1 MGRREYIYSYKH
13 DFAFA
18 GWLKFGC
25 IGFERNAGLLAP
37 CDVKD
42 LMHGHCDFWHP
53 TCLQGWAS
61 ASSATSNEWDAWSE
75 KAMQGLYRPQDKY
88 INRNRGLVQRCIKI
102 TRTLVHGNLYAC
114 CLNFRTYVQFRDKT
128 NQICLQTHRSNTQ
141 INLQTCAPLR
151 SIWPWARCASL
162 PTS

>member
-18 GWLKFGC
+18 SWLLFGC

-37 CDVKD
+37 CNGND

-61 ASSATSNEWDAWSE
+61 ASSATSNKCDA
-75 KAMQGLYRPQDKY
+75 AMLDPRKQCRGY
-88 INRNRGLVQRCIKI
+88 IDRKI
-102 TRTLVHGNLYAC
+102 N
-114 CLNFRTYVQFRDKT
+114 
-128 NQICLQTHRSNTQ
+128 I
-141 INLQTCAPLR
+141 
-151 SIWPWARCASL
+151 
-162 PTS
+162 